1 MDSRSKYAN
10 LPFVAIGE
18 KDVFETD
25 EMPEVDQSMTTR
37 GEPIFDAS
45 IDVISCGTLE
55 AFKRFNDAT
64 KSELQFQ
71 RDTNESVLEKYNRLI
86 DEIKELTDCASK
98 DTNDSSKELLT
109 KVDKLSEQ
117 LNDLQILRFDN
128 TSTLKEVFE
137 SVDKSSTDKSETT
150 KSDDNSKG
158 DGQLSYKLMIRSEKS
173 SLSES
178 SRVNA
183 LEQRIK
189 RIETLL
195 GSNDNKLSLLNNYLK
210 DRNLSDAVQELSAK
224 VSQFDQN
231 SLERVDSRLH
241 MITDKLSQIAER
253 KQQFEDLE
261 KNSKI
266 NELFDMI
273 EKTEKSRATLPT
285 VLQRLESLNE
295 LQEQALQFSSAL
307 SYLDSLQT
315 QVVDSMKTNENEL
328 KVLKES
334 LEKNVESVKQILFDF
349 DKRLKALN

>member
-195 GSNDNKLSLLNNYLK
+195 
-210 DRNLSDAVQELSAK
+210 DAVQELSAK